1 MNREDIIKL
10 ARGAGAAPYINR
22 HYPDRPVHTFT
33 VEQLERFAAL
43 VAAAEHEKVAAW
55 MIQRS
60 YATGHGDTTEDLLKE
75 LDWQIDERIAA
86 EREAC
91 AQIADVAEPYQA
103 ADLIR
108 ARGRE

>member
-1 MNREDIIKL
+1 MTQDSIIRMARE
-10 ARGAGAAPYINR
+10 AGMERVIDVHKDGTRTIELP
-22 HYPDRPVHTFT
+22 HPDL
-33 VEQLERFAAL
+33 LERFAAL
-43 VAAAEHEKVAAW
+43 VA
-55 MIQRS
+55 
-60 YATGHGDTTEDLLKE
+60 
-75 LDWQIDERIAA
+75 AA